1 MTSPE
6 PVVSGEKEVLPQA
19 VPAQTPP
26 TRPCGSPPGG
36 RGSAKTKFSALKPS
50 QQVVVQ
56 SFLDPANPG
65 YLNQTKA
72 YQQAHPR
79 TTVGSAR
86 VGGHDTLTN
95 PNVRLAV
102 LEESER
108 LGYDK
113 DSAVEDLLWNKNRSR
128 ELDRLGD
135 HREAVIAWA
144 KLTGNLIEK
153 REVKTLTDD
162 ARDEIR
168 RVVSETQRNGNH

>member
-1 MTSPE
+1 M
-6 PVVSGEKEVLPQA
+6 
-19 VPAQTPP
+19 
-26 TRPCGSPPGG
+26 
-36 RGSAKTKFSALKPS
+36 
-50 QQVVVQ
+50 
-56 SFLDPANPG
+56 
-65 YLNQTKA
+65 
-72 YQQAHPR
+72 
-79 TTVGSAR
+79 
-86 VGGHDTLTN
+86 
-95 PNVRLAV
+95 
-102 LEESER
+102 
-108 LGYDK
+108 GYDK